1 LHDKKERSFVQNFLT
16 LGVRH
21 RALTALFIAAIT
33 IACGFG
39 LDKLRVDTSFDSLI
53 SDSDPTKIIY
63 EKIKDEFGSDNT
75 TMIYIR
81 ASNLWTEDRISALEE
96 MHYALED
103 LPFVERVDSLFNVRS
118 IRDRD
123 GMIESSTVLDGVP
136 YDDADMQKA
145 RDNALYSPLI
155 VGNFISKDGNVTAIN
170 VSVVKDP
177 DDPDFDRNA
186 YLAIENAIGPY
197 RSAFDEVFQVG
208 PPRVNQDTE
217 TNLFADLGLLVPL
230 SLGVLTATIVLF
242 VRSAFAPIIPMIT
255 SGISLVWAFGLMGYL
270 GIPINI
276 LSAMVPSLVI
286 VIGSTE
292 DTHML
297 AGYLSGLKHNSDDA
311 TAREKR
317 RLATLFLIRH
327 LGLPLILTS
336 VTTTLGFAANG
347 LADMS
352 LVRDFAFAA
361 SVSIAANGIITLLL
375 VPLILSVCGPLR
387 SRLHSTK
394 PGAAAT
400 DPHGQNIRGPVAI
413 VLNFCRAT
421 AGHPRMVIGI
431 TIPIVIIFGL
441 FALQTKVSNDPIAA
455 FKSYHPLVQDV
466 NKLADTLS
474 GMEIFYIN
482 LESSKPN
489 AFKQPGNLQRLADIK
504 KYILADGRFDNA
516 LSIADHLSLVN
527 REFHGG
533 DPAMMKV
540 PESNTLVD
548 QYLLFFQRSD
558 LENYVSHDFQRVNIV
573 VRHNIHNSHDLKMAV
588 ADLEAKARAIAGPDL
603 RVNLVGQNLM
613 INNAAEDLIK
623 AQVQSVG
630 LLLVVIFIMMSLV
643 YTSTIGGLLSLVPNI
658 IPIIIVFGIMGMFDI
673 PLNPGTATVA
683 VIAIG
688 IAIDDTIHLLSS
700 YAHESRLTV
709 DRLEAVRRTVSSQA
723 IPAISTS
730 IALTAGFV
738 VLLWSNFTILAQ
750 FGGLSAIAMI
760 AALAADLIITPVLLS
775 YVRLVGLYEILS
787 LKVGK
792 DVLNKSPLFADMS
805 PYQIRKAILL
815 AEMVEFKTGDRLVG
829 QGSLGRDMYLILQGS
844 ASVTLEREGHST
856 RLATLHE
863 GAVLGELGFVQEQ
876 ERTANVDALSDGEML
891 LFNADTVRRNMRLYP
906 HIASK
911 LNLNIARILGA
922 RLAETSQRLSEFGQ
936 KKEV

>member
-1 LHDKKERSFVQNFLT
+1 MQNFLT

-33 IACGFG
+33 LACGMG
-39 LDKLRVDTSFDSLI
+39 LNKLRVDTSFDSLI
-53 SDSDPTKIIY
+53 SDSDPTKVIY
-63 EKIKDEFGSDNT
+63 EKIKQEFGSDNT
-75 TMIYIR
+75 TIIYVR
-81 ASNLWTEDRISALEE
+81 ASDLWTEDRISALQE

-118 IRDRD
+118 IRDQN
-123 GMIESSTVLDGVP
+123 GMIQSSTVLDGVP
-136 YDDADMQKA
+136 YDDVEMKA
-145 RDNALYSPLI
+145 AHDNALYSPLI

-170 VSVVKDP
+170 VSIVKDP

-186 YLAIENAIGPY
+186 YLAIEDAIKPY

-217 TNLFADLGLLVPL
+217 TNLFDDLALLIPL

-255 SGISLVWAFGLMGYL
+255 SGISLVWAFGLMGHM

-297 AGYLSGLKHNSDDA
+297 AGYLSGLKHGQAHTVAS
-311 TAREKR
+311 EKR

-375 VPLILSVCGPLR
+375 VPLILSTVGPLR
-387 SRLHSTK
+387 SRLHRNEDAISSDT
-394 PGAAAT
+394 GNQE
-400 DPHGQNIRGPVAI
+400 HHIRGPVATI
-413 VLNFCRAT
+413 LKFCRAA
-421 AGHPRMVIGI
+421 AGHPRTVIGI
-431 TIPIVIIFGL
+431 TIPVVIIFGL

-482 LESSKPN
+482 LESSKPD
-489 AFKQPGNLQRLADIK
+489 AFKQPENLQRLADIK

-533 DPAMMKV
+533 DPAMMIV
-540 PESNTLVD
+540 PDSEALVD

-588 ADLEAKARAIAGPDL
+588 ADLDARVRAIAGPDL
-603 RVNLVGQNLM
+603 RVDLVGQNLM

-643 YTSTIGGLLSLVPNI
+643 YTSTIGGLLSLIPNI
-658 IPIIIVFGIMGMFDI
+658 IPIVIVFGIMGMFDI

-730 IALTAGFV
+730 VALTAGFI

-792 DVLNKSPLFADMS
+792 DVLTKSPLFTDMS
-805 PYQIRKAILL
+805 SYQIRKAILL
-815 AEMVEFKTGDRLVG
+815 AEMVEFKAGDRLVG
-829 QGSLGRDMYLILQGS
+829 QGSLGRDMYLLLQGS
-844 ASVTLEREGHST
+844 AAVTLENEGRTT
-856 RLATLHE
+856 RLATLNE

-922 RLAETSQRLSEFGQ
+922 RLAETSQRLSQFDQE
-936 KKEV
+936 KEV